1 MKTTTSD
8 FQSRL
13 LFFSRFYEAS
23 QFRPARGHSERI
35 QDPGIG
41 VFVLP
46 QRETLKER
54 RGEAREKLDGERAR
68 LENFQCSRWTRVEGK
83 GERSKKMVP
92 SLFAVLSLRPSLL
105 SFLPLFSRP
114 LLRRHRKGIVPAE
127 RERDRIT
134 GSKKEA
140 GRRDESGER
149 IGGRATNGIDPAP
162 AKKKKKKKTHQ
173 ERSRS
178 SQDRLLARASRLGP
192 RDDAEDRVLH
202 LAHGVGGAPSSAR
215 PVAAERRR
223 RRVAAHAARTPE
235 GRAPGSPA
243 SCAAW
248 RAVPARAS
256 AEARRRRWAPELVHS
271 SRGVGRSEEESGG
284 FFSPLDGRKKERETI
299 EKTRERERGDEC
311 EARKKSEERE

>member
-162 AKKKKKKKTHQ
+162 AKKKKKKKLTRSAPAPPRIAFSRGLLDLAH
-173 ERSRS
+173 EMTRRIGSFTLPTASAAPPPPPVRSRPNDDDDES
-178 SQDRLLARASRLGP
+178 PPMPPAPRKAAPPGAPPPAPPGAPYPLGP
-192 RDDAEDRVLH
+192 APKL
-202 LAHGVGGAPSSAR
+202 GGAGGPLSSYI
-215 PVAAERRR
+215 AA
-223 RRVAAHAARTPE
+223 
-235 GRAPGSPA
+235 
-243 SCAAW
+243 
-248 RAVPARAS
+248 
-256 AEARRRRWAPELVHS
+256 
-271 SRGVGRSEEESGG
+271 GG
-284 FFSPLDGRKKERETI
+284 
-299 EKTRERERGDEC
+299 
-311 EARKKSEERE
+311 